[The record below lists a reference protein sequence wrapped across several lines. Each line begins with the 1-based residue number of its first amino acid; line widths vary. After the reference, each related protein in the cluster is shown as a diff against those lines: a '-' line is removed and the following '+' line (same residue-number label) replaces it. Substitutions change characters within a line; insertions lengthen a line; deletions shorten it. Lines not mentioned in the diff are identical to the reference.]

1 MFKRFFDIFF
11 SIIGMLIIFP
21 FLAPLLIL
29 VMIGSKGGAFF
40 LQKRIGRGGKE
51 FGLFK
56 IRTMYID
63 SDKQGQLTVGSNDSR
78 ITRMGLFLR
87 KYKIDE
93 FPQLIN
99 ILIGDMSFVGPRP
112 EVRKYVEIY
121 NDDQKMVLSVRP
133 GLTDFASLQ
142 YYNENEQLSKYD
154 DPEKAYIQII
164 MPHKLKLNLEYIEK
178 RSFGM
183 DINIIFRT
191 LFRWIG

>member
-1 MFKRFFDIFF
+1 MFKRVFDIFF
-11 SIIGMLIIFP
+11 SIIGMLFIFP
-21 FLAPLLIL
+21 FLVPLLIL
-29 VMIGSKGGAFF
+29 VISGSKGGAFF

-56 IRTMYID
+56 IRTMYVD

-121 NDDQKMVLSVRP
+121 NDDQKKVLSVRP

-142 YYNENEQLSKYD
+142 YYDENEQLSKYD
-154 DPEKAYIQII
+154 DPEQAYIQII

-183 DINIIFRT
+183 DIKIIFRT
-191 LFRWIG
+191 LFRWIK